1 MRTFGGDLWQCSSGS
16 IVSRR
21 HDTRLARGNQLSAA
35 GQARELQVTQTASPS
50 NLPDM
55 SSDPFA
61 DLASSVEVFAKK
73 FRDFMTRNP
82 RPAPGSPADQ
92 EARGEPFAGDWSDHP
107 SSDIFATTYLAA
119 DVLNSRNAL
128 FAAYT
133 LTRGA
138 VEAAALGCY
147 LTDQDIDGRERV
159 RRTMNYRLDAMCER
173 VWLFRDMPDDFA
185 ADRLAEARQWI
196 SDVARSARQHGFDF
210 HDMGGK
216 GHAAHVGP
224 EQPKAMTLIS
234 LAVNKNMPEL
244 GRTYQRLLSATAH
257 SAVHGLAR
265 MQTPVSPN
273 EGRPGEALAAVN
285 IDPSKTR
292 RGVGC
297 WAADRAPPR
306 ERRRVVHA
314 MRHERPRCP
323 RDPDAQDMSA
333 YRPDER
339 ADGECMTQSIPR
351 ATDLANLVQAAPRNA
366 LAQRSG
372 NRWGCTC
379 AWAGYRWADA
389 FAESAAH
396 HWFP

>member
-1 MRTFGGDLWQCSSGS
+1 MRAFGGDLWQCSSGN

-50 NLPDM
+50 NLPNM

-61 DLASSVEVFAKK
+61 DLASSVEVFAKR

-92 EARGEPFAGDWSDHP
+92 EAQDEPFAGDWSDHP
-107 SSDIFATTYLAA
+107 SSDIFATTYLAATSCTDHLLGLA

-147 LTDQDIDGRERV
+147 LTDQDIDGKERV

-173 VWLFRDMPDDFA
+173 VWLFRDIPDDFA
-185 ADRLAEARQWI
+185 AERLAEAKQWI

-210 HDMGGK
+210 HDMSGK
-216 GHAAHVGP
+216 GRAAHVGP

-234 LAVNKNMPEL
+234 LAANKNMPEL

-265 MQTPVSPN
+265 MQTPVSLN

-285 IDPSKTR
+285 IDPLRLAVELVVGPLTAHRLAKGVEWFTR
-292 RGVGC
+292 C
-297 WAADRAPPR
+297 
-306 ERRRVVHA
+306 
-314 MRHERPRCP
+314 
-323 RDPDAQDMSA
+323 DMS
-333 YRPDER
+333 
-339 ADGECMTQSIPR
+339 
-351 ATDLANLVQAAPRNA
+351 DLHAPAIQMLR
-366 LAQRSG
+366 
-372 NRWGCTC
+372 T
-379 AWAGYRWADA
+379 WARIGQMNGPVV
-389 FAESAAH
+389 SA
-396 HWFP
+396 

>member
-1 MRTFGGDLWQCSSGS
+1 MRTFGGDLWQCSSWS

-21 HDTRLARGNQLSAA
+21 HDTRLARGNQLSAG
-35 GQARELQVTQTASPS
+35 GQARELRVTQTASPS

-92 EARGEPFAGDWSDHP
+92 EAQGEPFAGDWSDHP
-107 SSDIFATTYLAA
+107 SSDIFATTYLAATSCTDHLLGLA

-147 LTDQDIDGRERV
+147 LTDQDIGGRERV

-173 VWLFRDMPDDFA
+173 VWLFRDMPDDYA
-185 ADRLAEARQWI
+185 EKLAEAKQWI
-196 SDVARSARQHGFDF
+196 SDFARSARQHGFDF
-210 HDMGGK
+210 HDMSGTGR
-216 GHAAHVGP
+216 AAHVGP

-273 EGRPGEALAAVN
+273 EGLAAVN
-285 IDPSKTR
+285 IDSRRLAVELAVGPLTAHRLAKGVEWFTR
-292 RGVGC
+292 CDISDLHAPAIQMLGT
-297 WAADRAPPR
+297 WARIGQMNGPMVRA
-306 ERRRVVHA
+306 
-314 MRHERPRCP
+314 
-323 RDPDAQDMSA
+323 
-333 YRPDER
+333 
-339 ADGECMTQSIPR
+339 
-351 ATDLANLVQAAPRNA
+351 
-366 LAQRSG
+366 
-372 NRWGCTC
+372 
-379 AWAGYRWADA
+379 
-389 FAESAAH
+389 
-396 HWFP
+396 